1 MMVSDDN
8 VMVLKSRHIN
18 ALQFYIS

>member
-1 MMVSDDN
+1 MVSDDN

-18 ALQFYIS
+18 VLQFYIS